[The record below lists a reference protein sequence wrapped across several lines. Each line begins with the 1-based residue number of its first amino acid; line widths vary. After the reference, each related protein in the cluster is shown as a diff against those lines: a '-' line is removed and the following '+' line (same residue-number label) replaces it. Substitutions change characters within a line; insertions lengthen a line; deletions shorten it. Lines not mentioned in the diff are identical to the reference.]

1 MIPQEKLAE
10 QFRKYVRDNELFTT
24 DDRIL
29 LTVSGGVDSMVML
42 SLFVR
47 CGYNVGVAHCNF
59 QLRGAESDEDEVV
72 VAEEAAK
79 YGVVCYNK
87 RFETTAEMERTGDS
101 MEMTARR
108 LRYAWFDEL
117 CAEHGYTAIAV
128 AHHIDDS
135 VETFFINLLRGTGLR
150 GLTGISNQR
159 GHIVRPL
166 MFATRKEITEYA
178 LANHIPFRE
187 DSSNRSTK
195 YLRNKIRLGLVPMIK
210 EINPKFTALMQ
221 GNIAH
226 LTDAQLFIDHAME
239 KIRDIAVDSADG
251 VDTLHIDRID
261 KAFPLNFV
269 IYELLNS
276 VYGFKSDVV
285 AGLCRSLEHGNSG
298 KRFYSKEYVAH
309 VDRGNVIISHITE
322 EDDCETTVEADAMR
336 SFCGNSVLYYVHTDI
351 DQIKTF
357 GVPENMAQID
367 ADLLKYP
374 LRLRRWRNGDWFIPF
389 GMTGRKKVGDFLTDC
404 KTSAIEKQRQFVLL
418 SGDDIVWVVGRRI
431 DDRYRLTEKSENVL
445 KIIRETI

>member
-1 MIPQEKLAE
+1 
-10 QFRKYVRDNELFTT
+10 
-24 DDRIL
+24 
-29 LTVSGGVDSMVML
+29 
-42 SLFVR
+42 
-47 CGYNVGVAHCNF
+47 
-59 QLRGAESDEDEVV
+59 
-72 VAEEAAK
+72 
-79 YGVVCYNK
+79 
-87 RFETTAEMERTGDS
+87 
-101 MEMTARR
+101 
-108 LRYAWFDEL
+108 
-117 CAEHGYTAIAV
+117 
-128 AHHIDDS
+128 
-135 VETFFINLLRGTGLR
+135 
-150 GLTGISNQR
+150 
-159 GHIVRPL
+159 
-166 MFATRKEITEYA
+166 
-178 LANHIPFRE
+178 
-187 DSSNRSTK
+187 
-195 YLRNKIRLGLVPMIK
+195 MIK

-309 VDRGNVIISHITE
+309 VDRGNVIISRITE